1 MALDQLTDDPQEKD
15 MGFLDHLE
23 ELRWHLVRAAASVFI
38 FSILAFLFKDVV
50 FELILGP
57 TNSEFWTY
65 QQLCKLAELIN
76 SPALCL
82 GDMDMIIQNRT
93 ITGQFVWHIKSSL
106 VVGLVL
112 GFPYTF
118 WEIWRFVKPGLRNN
132 EKSASRGVVVVV
144 TFLFL
149 TGVLF
154 GYYIVTPLSFNFLYN
169 YELSVKIDNIF
180 DLSSIIGMVA
190 TLALACGL
198 MFQLPVLIYILS
210 KAEIISP
217 KLMKRY
223 RRHSIVVILIISAII
238 TPPDVISQVLIA
250 LPLTFLYEVSIII
263 SRRVEKKI
271 AKQRA

>member
-1 MALDQLTDDPQEKD
+1 

-23 ELRWHLVRAAASVFI
+23 ELRWHLVRAVASVLI
-38 FSILAFLFKDVV
+38 FSIVAFLFKEFI

-57 TNSEFWTY
+57 TNTEFWTY
-65 QQLCKLAELIN
+65 QQLCKLGELIN
-76 SPALCL
+76 TPALCFGEMEIPIL
-82 GDMDMIIQNRT
+82 NRT

-118 WEIWRFVKPGLRNN
+118 WEIWRFVKPGLRIN
-132 EKSASRGVVVVV
+132 EKSASRGIVVVV

-154 GYYIVTPLSFNFLYN
+154 GYFIITPLSFNFLYN
-169 YELSVKIDNIF
+169 YELNPRITNNY
-180 DLSSIIGMVA
+180 DLASIIGMVA

-198 MFQLPVLIYILS
+198 MFQLPVLTYILA
-210 KAEIISP
+210 KAEIVTA

-223 RRHSIVVILIISAII
+223 RRHSIVVILVISAII
-238 TPPDVISQVLIA
+238 TPPDIISQVLIA
-250 LPLTFLYEVSIII
+250 LPLTFLYEVSIVIA
-263 SRRVEKKI
+263 RRVEKKI
-271 AKQRA
+271 AKKRK

>member
-1 MALDQLTDDPQEKD
+1 MALDQLPDDPQEKE

-23 ELRWHLVRAAASVFI
+23 ELRWHLVRAVASVLV
-38 FSILAFLFKDVV
+38 FSIVAFLFKDII

-57 TNSEFWTY
+57 TQSEFWTY
-65 QQLCKLAELIN
+65 QQLCKLADMIN
-76 SPALCL
+76 TPALCL

-106 VVGLVL
+106 VVGLIL

-132 EKSASRGVVVVV
+132 EKRASRGVVVVV

-149 TGVLF
+149 LGVFF
-154 GYYIVTPLSFNFLYN
+154 GYFIVTPLSFNFLYN
-169 YELSVKIDNIF
+169 YELSIKIDNII

-190 TLALACGL
+190 TLALACGI
-198 MFQLPVLIYILS
+198 MFQLPVVTYILS
-210 KAEIISP
+210 KAEIITP

-238 TPPDVISQVLIA
+238 TPPDVISQIMIA
-250 LPLTFLYEVSIII
+250 LPLAFLYEVSIVI
-263 SRRVEKKI
+263 SRRIQKKI
-271 AKQRA
+271 EKQRL

>member
-1 MALDQLTDDPQEKD
+1 MALDQLPDDPQEKE

-23 ELRWHLVRAAASVFI
+23 ELRWHLVRAVASVLV
-38 FSILAFLFKDVV
+38 FSVVAFLFKDII

-57 TNSEFWTY
+57 TQSDFWTY
-65 QQLCKLAELIN
+65 QQLCKLADMIN
-76 SPALCL
+76 TPALCL

-106 VVGLVL
+106 VVGLIL

-132 EKSASRGVVVVV
+132 EKKASRGVVLVV

-149 TGVLF
+149 VGVLF
-154 GYYIVTPLSFNFLYN
+154 GYFIVTPLSFNFLYN
-169 YELSVKIDNIF
+169 YELSIKIDNII

-190 TLALACGL
+190 TLALACGV
-198 MFQLPVLIYILS
+198 MFQLPVVTYILS
-210 KAEIISP
+210 KAEIITP

-238 TPPDVISQVLIA
+238 TPPDVISQIMIA
-250 LPLTFLYEVSIII
+250 LPLTFLYEVSIVI
-263 SRRVEKKI
+263 SRRIQKKI
-271 AKQRA
+271 EKQRL